1 MFIFCRLR
9 IIFINF
15 GPVKDI
21 SFSETSHKILKGPLY
36 FLGLFMAFCLVFSVQ
51 KSAAQRVGFGPKGG
65 ANVSLFRGDF
75 PASGMQGPKFG
86 FTAGGYANFRFKQTP
101 QFQLQ
106 VEFLYTQRG
115 HTADFVNTIT
125 DDSPNPPKEDL
136 KYALSYIEVPI
147 LFKYML
153 NRKGMVRPYFF
164 GGPAYSGIL
173 SATLTNKKSESDVKE
188 SIKRDDLGLMLGWG
202 ISTFIIDRWYH
213 LDIRYYHGLLNS
225 SENLTNDLKP
235 FNEKFKGQII
245 SEYRLST
252 LSITLGVGIERREAF
267 FLK

>member
-1 MFIFCRLR
+1 
-9 IIFINF
+9 
-15 GPVKDI
+15 VKDI

>member
-235 FNEKFKGQII
+235 LNEKFKGQII